1 MYINI
6 TFHTS
11 TLTKDRENVV
21 SHDISF
27 FKENHNEIEPL
38 IA

>member
-6 TFHTS
+6 TFHMS
-11 TLTKDRENVV
+11 TVTKDEKNVV
-21 SHDISF
+21 SHDIF
-27 FKENHNEIEPL
+27 FFLNHNEIEPL